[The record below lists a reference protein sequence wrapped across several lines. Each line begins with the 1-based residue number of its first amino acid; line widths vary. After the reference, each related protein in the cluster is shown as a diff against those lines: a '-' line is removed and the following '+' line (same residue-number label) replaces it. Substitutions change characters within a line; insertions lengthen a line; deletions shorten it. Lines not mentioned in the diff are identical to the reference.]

1 MDKEKHVRLE
11 EIIRFDERG
20 LVPVVVQDFYSK
32 DVLMLAYANREAIR
46 KTLETGYAHYYSRSR
61 QTLWMKGQTSG
72 HTQRIKRIL
81 FDCDEDTLLYVVEQ
95 RGAACH
101 TNHRSCF
108 YREFYRGMIREIQPV
123 LNDDFDGIVYGVERA
138 DGVMDRLY
146 DLLIERKTLL
156 PEQSYTAKLFR
167 KGINEIAKKT
177 GEEAVELVIALKD
190 ADQGQIVYEAADL
203 LFHMLVGFAHYDIAP
218 EAVFAELRRRFNIS
232 GETEKKTR
240 KDG

>member
-1 MDKEKHVRLE
+1 VDKEKHVRLE